1 MPKNMRCVI
10 FFGMFP
16 NSSFKPTT
24 CFANVSRT
32 TVSTPEKV
40 LNHQK
45 QGLDM
50 KNNFQFV
57 IK

>member
-45 QGLDM
+45 
-50 KNNFQFV
+50 
-57 IK
+57 

>member
-1 MPKNMRCVI
+1 MLKNMRCVI

-16 NSSFKPTT
+16 NFSFKPTT

-32 TVSTPEKV
+32 TVSTPEKICIPEKI

-45 QGLDM
+45 
-50 KNNFQFV
+50 
-57 IK
+57 